1 MKESAEFGESSH
13 SLRGKKSVCS
23 SRKLKNSE
31 ATAKVLA
38 ERTPYPELSVQSSQ
52 SKLQEKS
59 NVKKAKVAGPEVD
72 TRKQRKP
79 DVKDNVG
86 HDNPG
91 GFFKPQ
97 PSGHRG
103 HRKSHDQNMTCDKG
117 VRTSTLGCR
126 TFSHTNDSDVRT
138 STLAYKRRVFTCSAH
153 RLPDGREKIILLHYG
168 HPLGS
173 REDSRNMVVRR
184 RKGGDI
190 YVEESPEDCC
200 TIL

>member
-1 MKESAEFGESSH
+1 MERTSKRSKVRESLLKGIPASYSAAQKQASNVRASLNKPEESVDTRPAAREVVRLAVNEQRYKELDMKESAEFGESSH

-31 ATAKVLA
+31 ATAKVHA

-103 HRKSHDQNMTCDKG
+103 HRKWIQEN
-117 VRTSTLGCR
+117 
-126 TFSHTNDSDVRT
+126 
-138 STLAYKRRVFTCSAH
+138 
-153 RLPDGREKIILLHYG
+153 REN
-168 HPLGS
+168 
-173 REDSRNMVVRR
+173 RM
-184 RKGGDI
+184 
-190 YVEESPEDCC
+190 
-200 TIL
+200 